1 MSRKQKILRGIKTH
15 KRRITQ
21 VVTALL
27 YNSNFTGFVTG
38 TIYQGDL
45 KMACV
50 PGLNCYSCPGAIGAC
65 PLGSLQSAL
74 VSFKYRFPYYI
85 LGLMLLM
92 GVLLARFI
100 CGFLC
105 PFGFI
110 QEMLYKI
117 PTKKIGKNRITS
129 ALSYLKY
136 ILLVLT
142 VVIAT
147 VLLGAPWFCK
157 FICPAGTLEAG
168 IPLVIVN
175 SQIRAVVGALFSW
188 KVFILVLI
196 LVSAVFCFRSFCRFL
211 CPLGAFYALF
221 NRIAVFRMEVDSA
234 KCDSCGACK
243 SFCKLDIKKVG
254 DRECVQCGDCRDVCP
269 QKAISRKVN

>member
-1 MSRKQKILRGIKTH
+1 MSRKQKILHGIRNH

-38 TIYQGDL
+38 TIYKGDI
-45 KMACV
+45 KTVCV
-50 PGLNCYSCPGAIGAC
+50 PGLNCYSCPGAVGAC

-110 QEMLYKI
+110 QEILYKI
-117 PTKKIGKNRITS
+117 PTKKIGKNRIT
-129 ALSYLKY
+129 AVLSYLKY

-157 FICPAGTLEAG
+157 YICPAGTLEAG

-175 SQIRAVVGALFSW
+175 SQIRAMVGALFSW
-188 KVFILVLI
+188 KVFILVFI
-196 LVSAVFCFRSFCRFL
+196 LVSTVFCFRSFCRFL

-221 NRIAVFRMEVDSA
+221 NRVAVFRMEVDSE
-234 KCDSCGACK
+234 KCDSCGICK
-243 SFCKLDIKKVG
+243 SFCKLDIQKVG